1 LALEAFRLYWLS
13 KKEEKKEEGVVDFK
27 TAKHSW
33 EKVFDA
39 YTDNYYGND
48 VETFADENNMT
59 VEEVNK
65 MSMDE
70 IIDMARDTG
79 VNYTDF
85 AVLRQ
90 YFSKLEEEK
99 KEEEGFPPAF
109 ERHYK
114 ECQMYTAEASDRAAD
129 CFFLRT
135 TDVPPL
141 DGDYH
146 FKIRR
151 WNGVIVGFKDE
162 TEAMAALQLELNDM
176 KKEYYSRPS
185 NVDAD
190 AFRLHLTI
198 VGN

>member
-1 LALEAFRLYWLS
+1 VKALALEAFRLYWLA
-13 KKEEKKEEGVVDFK
+13 KEEKKEEGGVDFK

-90 YFSKLEEEK
+90 YFITSDDAEKNELCGTCGKIVYDEGNWQTCNERGDLRWVDGRMGEFDRDIHCDCDSSEEENVA
-99 KEEEGFPPAF
+99 EERIYQQA
-109 ERHYK
+109 
-114 ECQMYTAEASDRAAD
+114 QMYTDA
-129 CFFLRT
+129 
-135 TDVPPL
+135 
-141 DGDYH
+141 
-146 FKIRR
+146 I
-151 WNGVIVGFKDE
+151 
-162 TEAMAALQLELNDM
+162 LN
-176 KKEYYSRPS
+176 YSK
-185 NVDAD
+185 
-190 AFRLHLTI
+190 
-198 VGN
+198 